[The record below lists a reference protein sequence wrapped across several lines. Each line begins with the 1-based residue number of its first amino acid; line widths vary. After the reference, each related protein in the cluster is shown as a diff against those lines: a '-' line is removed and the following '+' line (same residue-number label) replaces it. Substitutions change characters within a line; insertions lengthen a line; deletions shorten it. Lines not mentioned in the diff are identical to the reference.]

1 MERIEFKKEGY
12 DPQIDFIKGL
22 CILFVVW
29 THCMNRGELSNI
41 LFPYWGDTAVPI
53 FIIIQVF
60 HNYKKGVSVRMPSLS
75 KLWKRII
82 QPYIMMVALMF
93 IAQFFMYYNM
103 TDGIFSP
110 TLYWEKR
117 GPGSYYIFIYLEM
130 ALVIPLF
137 APLFRRL
144 SIKWL
149 LAIFIILSQ
158 LVEIVCSLT
167 HCPDNIYRIIFPRYI
182 FLIFIGYLLA
192 TKGLRL
198 NKLTITAGIFSMV
211 FIYLFAYARC
221 DMEPVFCTSLVLWP
235 LCHWVCYFY
244 IAYFF
249 LAFLKYTYNK
259 LIKCNRFMSCIKII
273 GKYSYEIYL
282 FQIFYYATISV
293 YVLKALSII
302 ENYTLQRIVYIV
314 LSTIVCILPMVYKER
329 DRLICNNIIKTKDN
343 G

>member
-12 DPQIDFIKGL
+12 DPQIDYIKGL

-29 THCMNRGELSNI
+29 THCMNRGELSTI

-60 HNYKKGVSVRMPSLS
+60 HYYKKGVNVRMPSIP
-75 KLWKRII
+75 KLWKRIL
-82 QPYIMMVALMF
+82 QPYIMMVAIMF
-93 IAQFFMYYNM
+93 IAQFFMYYDM
-103 TDGIFSP
+103 IDGTFSP

-130 ALVIPLF
+130 AFVIPLF
-137 APLFRRL
+137 APLFRKL
-144 SIKWL
+144 STKWL
-149 LAIFIILSQ
+149 LVLFLILSQ

-167 HCPDNIYRIIFPRYI
+167 HCPDNIYRIVFPRYI

-192 TKGLRL
+192 TKGLEL
-198 NKLTITAGIFSMV
+198 KKPTIIAGIFSMI
-211 FIYLFAYARC
+211 FIYLFAYIRC
-221 DMEPVFCTSLVLWP
+221 DIEPFFCTSLVLWP

-249 LAFLKYTYNK
+249 LTFLKYTYTK
-259 LIKCNRFMSCIKII
+259 LIKCNCFRSCIKTI

-282 FQIFYYATISV
+282 FQIFYYATISI

-302 ENYTLQRIVYIV
+302 ENYTLQRILYIV

-329 DRLICNNIIKTKDN
+329 DRLICNNHKN
-343 G
+343 ER

>member
-12 DPQIDFIKGL
+12 DPQIDYIKGL

-60 HNYKKGVSVRMPSLS
+60 HYYKKGVSVRTPSIP
-75 KLWKRII
+75 KLWKRIL
-82 QPYIMMVALMF
+82 QPYILT
-93 IAQFFMYYNM
+93 QFFMYYDM
-103 TDGIFSP
+103 TDGAFSP

-144 SIKWL
+144 STKWL
-149 LAIFIILSQ
+149 LAIFLILSQ

-198 NKLTITAGIFSMV
+198 NKLTIIAGIFSML
-211 FIYLFAYARC
+211 FIYLFAYSRC

-235 LCHWVCYFY
+235 LCHWVCYIY

-249 LAFLKYTYNK
+249 LTFLKYTYTK
-259 LIKCNRFMSCIKII
+259 LIKCNGLMSCIREI
-273 GKYSYEIYL
+273 GKSSYEIYL
-282 FQIFYYATISV
+282 FQIFYYATISI
-293 YVLKALSII
+293 YVENALSTIGSHP
-302 ENYTLQRIVYIV
+302 LQRILYIV
-314 LSTIVCILPMVYKER
+314 LSTIICIMPTIYLFIRRKHPE
-329 DRLICNNIIKTKDN
+329 DR
-343 G
+343 

>member
-12 DPQIDFIKGL
+12 DPQIDYIKGL

-41 LFPYWGDTAVPI
+41 FFPYWGDTAVPI

-60 HNYKKGVSVRMPSLS
+60 HYYKKGVNVRMPSIP
-75 KLWKRII
+75 KLWKRILR
-82 QPYIMMVALMF
+82 PYIIMVALMF
-93 IAQFFMYYNM
+93 IAQFFMYYDM
-103 TDGIFSP
+103 TDGTFSP

-130 ALVIPLF
+130 AFVIPLF

-144 SIKWL
+144 STKWL
-149 LAIFIILSQ
+149 LFIFLFLSQ

-167 HCPDNIYRIIFPRYI
+167 HCPDNIYRILFPRYI
-182 FLIFIGYLLA
+182 FLIFIGYLLV

-198 NKLTITAGIFSMV
+198 NKLTITAGIFSLI
-211 FIYLFAYARC
+211 FIYLFAYSRC

-235 LCHWVCYFY
+235 LCHWICYIY

-249 LAFLKYTYNK
+249 LAFLKYTYSK
-259 LIKCNRFMSCIKII
+259 LTFCDRFISCIKII

-282 FQIFYYATISV
+282 FQILYYATISI
-293 YVLKALSII
+293 YINKALSVLDF
-302 ENYTLQRIVYIV
+302 YLAQRIIYITV
-314 LSTIVCILPMVYKER
+314 STIICLLPAFIYKPKVIS
-329 DRLICNNIIKTKDN
+329 LLK
-343 G
+343 

>member
-1 MERIEFKKEGY
+1 MERISFKKEGY
-12 DPQIDFIKGL
+12 DPQTDYIKGL
-22 CILFVVW
+22 CILFVIW
-29 THCMNRGELSNI
+29 THCMNRSELSSI

-60 HNYKKGVSVRMPSLS
+60 HYYKKGVSVRMPSIP

-82 QPYIMMVALMF
+82 RPYIVMVALMF
-93 IAQFFMYYNM
+93 IAQFFMYYNV
-103 TDGIFSP
+103 TNGTFSP

-130 ALVIPLF
+130 AFVIPLF
-137 APLFRRL
+137 APLFRKL
-144 SIKWL
+144 STKWL
-149 LAIFIILSQ
+149 LVIFIILSQ

-198 NKLTITAGIFSMV
+198 NKLTIIAGSFSMI
-211 FIYLFAYARC
+211 FIYLFAYLRC

-249 LAFLKYTYNK
+249 LAFLKYTYTK
-259 LIKCNRFMSCIKII
+259 LIKCNSLMSSIKTI

-282 FQIFYYATISV
+282 FQIFYYATIST
-293 YVLKALSII
+293 YVVEVLSTLD
-302 ENYTLQRIVYIV
+302 YYPLQRIIYIT
-314 LSTIVCILPMVYKER
+314 LSTIICLLPASILKSK
-329 DRLICNNIIKTKDN
+329 N
-343 G
+343 